1 MVSTDV
7 ADPESCEALAQATLA
22 EFGRLDVL
30 VNNAGIGAAVPATR
44 EAPAEFRRVIDIN
57 LNGAYWAAKSC
68 GRVMQPGT
76 SIVNISRVLAFIKP
90 YGPQAAYA
98 ARKAAIIGLTRDLA
112 QQWSGRRGIR
122 VNAVAPGYFATEM
135 TAGIPEDLLPFIRQ
149 HSPLGR
155 LGTQSELDADGGSA
169 AAKAGRATVRDQR
182 SAPAAHRV
190 ASMRNCSTPPG
201 TPKDSSAATADA
213 S

>member
-68 GRVMQPGT
+68 
-76 SIVNISRVLAFIKP
+76 
-90 YGPQAAYA
+90 
-98 ARKAAIIGLTRDLA
+98 
-112 QQWSGRRGIR
+112 
-122 VNAVAPGYFATEM
+122 AV
-135 TAGIPEDLLPFIRQ
+135 
-149 HSPLGR
+149 
-155 LGTQSELDADGGSA
+155 
-169 AAKAGRATVRDQR
+169 
-182 SAPAAHRV
+182 
-190 ASMRNCSTPPG
+190 
-201 TPKDSSAATADA
+201 
-213 S
+213 